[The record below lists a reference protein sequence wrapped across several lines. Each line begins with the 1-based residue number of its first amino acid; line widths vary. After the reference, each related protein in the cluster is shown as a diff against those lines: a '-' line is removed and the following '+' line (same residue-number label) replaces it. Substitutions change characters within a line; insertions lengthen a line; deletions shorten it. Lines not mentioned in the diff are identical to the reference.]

1 MAPSS
6 WELPWCL
13 SWTHNCGGLLS
24 FVCSWSPRIQ
34 GSAWYIVGAQEILV
48 MEGIVP
54 SLRFFLLWISISIN
68 AHEKALN
75 CLFYI
80 RLNINRNRGFATD
93 INPTTSN
100 IVFYQ
105 WHIKHNWLE
114 WVFCSNCLLTNVMET
129 FFFFSSS
136 FFLGHILILFNFFLS
151 WKLSN
156 EMSVPTVYEHKDI
169 SMCVLYMCLC
179 LHAVIPFMYQ
189 PLYVH
194 IQLHFRS
201 KYAHH
206 SM

>member
-75 CLFYI
+75 CIFYI

-93 INPTTSN
+93 IKPNHLKHCFLPMIHKTQLTWMS
-100 IVFYQ
+100 ILFKLSPYQ
-105 WHIKHNWLE
+105 CHGNFL
-114 WVFCSNCLLTNVMET
+114 FL
-129 FFFFSSS
+129 FF

-194 IQLHFRS
+194 IHLHFRS

>member
-136 FFLGHILILFNFFLS
+136 FFWVIFSFYLIFFYHGNFQMKCLFPLFMSIRIFLC
-151 WKLSN
+151 
-156 EMSVPTVYEHKDI
+156 VYYT
-169 SMCVLYMCLC
+169 CV
-179 LHAVIPFMYQ
+179 
-189 PLYVH
+189 
-194 IQLHFRS
+194 
-201 KYAHH
+201 YAC
-206 SM
+206 MQ